1 MNLFYTSAPAAVQA
15 LSLSSLVRSIVTD
28 ALPAAA
34 AQHTRIV
41 NEVEKNLLL
50 GEGATELKRV
60 LTDLLMAVIRNSND
74 GDIHISAE
82 RFRDMVMLHIEE
94 RNNYN
99 GYALSFSV
107 GSLEPDAAKIGGH
120 ISMEGVHK
128 REAHISFSFPGQFAA

>member
-1 MNLFYTSAPAAVQA
+1 MNLYSASVPVAEQA
-15 LSLSSLVRSIVTD
+15 LSLSTLLRSIMTD
-28 ALPAAA
+28 ALPAATGKN
-34 AQHTRIV
+34 TRIV
-41 NEVEKNLLL
+41 NDVEKDLLL
-50 GEGATELKRV
+50 GKGADKLRQV
-60 LTDLLMAVIRNSND
+60 LSDLLQAVIRNSHE
-74 GDIHISAE
+74 GDVHISAE

-120 ISMEGVHK
+120 ISMEGTHK